1 MDYSGDQK
9 FFGKG
14 VARYGSVGAQSGR
27 DCQDLL
33 RLSLLSRFVRIHN
46 SHVEHPHNIMGGDG
60 KFECP
65 FWENKPKSQR
75 LPFYDLKINVPF
87 S

>member
-1 MDYSGDQK
+1 MTQK
-9 FFGKG
+9 IFGKG
-14 VARYGSVGAQSGR
+14 VARYGSVGTQSGR

-33 RLSLLSRFVRIHN
+33 RLSLLSRFVRNHG
-46 SHVEHPHNIMGGDG
+46 HVEHPHNIMGGGG

-75 LPFYDLKINVPF
+75 LPFYYLQFNVPF